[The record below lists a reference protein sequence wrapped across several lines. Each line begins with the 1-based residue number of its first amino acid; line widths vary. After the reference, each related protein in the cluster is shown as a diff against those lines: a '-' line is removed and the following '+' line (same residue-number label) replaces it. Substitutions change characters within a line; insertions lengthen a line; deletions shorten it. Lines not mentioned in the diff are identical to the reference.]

1 LTAYFCWNKG
11 VELIGANRAGLFINF
26 IPVFASF
33 MAVIW
38 LKESLEWF
46 HFLGLFLVVSGMTLF
61 NR

>member
-1 LTAYFCWNKG
+1 
-11 VELIGANRAGLFINF
+11 
-26 IPVFASF
+26 

-46 HFLGLFLVVSGMTLF
+46 HFLGLFLVVSGMALF